1 MSVKVHIND
10 LSGVLSGY
18 WLSLYALVHLCDNLH
33 FAWKNSPPRDGA
45 YQWERQS
52 KETLR
57 VKGYI
62 TGSRVKNDKKINS
75 ACVENS
81 QKPHLEQGG
90 EKANQGTKEIWNSR
104 FYLYL
109 AVGDIEHQK
118 KKSGTMRGSIQQLF
132 TSPAVSRTE
141 RLMWREVQQEY
152 WKPNTLPPP
161 EILGRILQPG
171 AGGSR
176 AAWAHSSPAKQSDIE
191 QCKGGSK
198 NAIYSYL
205 TNCSPND
212 IPLIQM

>member
-33 FAWKNSPPRDGA
+33 FAWKNSPPRDGV

-52 KETLR
+52 KEMLR

-90 EKANQGTKEIWNSR
+90 EKANQGIKEIWNSR

-118 KKSGTMRGSIQQLF
+118 KKVVLWGGVFSNCLPLQLSQELRG
-132 TSPAVSRTE
+132 
-141 RLMWREVQQEY
+141 WCEVQQEY
-152 WKPNTLPPP
+152 WKPSTLPPP

>member
-10 LSGVLSGY
+10 LFGVLSGY

-33 FAWKNSPPRDGA
+33 FAWKNSPPRDGV

-62 TGSRVKNDKKINS
+62 TGSRVKNDKINS

-118 KKSGTMRGSIQQLF
+118 KKSGTMRGSIQQLL

-141 RLMWREVQQEY
+141 RLMWSAAGVLKAQYSASPRNPGKDPAARGRRQQSCM
-152 WKPNTLPPP
+152 
-161 EILGRILQPG
+161 
-171 AGGSR
+171 GSLFSSKTEWYR
-176 AAWAHSSPAKQSDIE
+176 AMQR
-191 QCKGGSK
+191 G
-198 NAIYSYL
+198 
-205 TNCSPND
+205 
-212 IPLIQM
+212 

>member
-10 LSGVLSGY
+10 LFGVLSGY

-33 FAWKNSPPRDGA
+33 FAWKNSPPRDGV

-118 KKSGTMRGSIQQLF
+118 KKVVLWGGVFSNCLPLQLSQELRGWCEEKCSRSTESPVLCLPQKSWEGSCSQGQEAAELHGLTLLQQNR
-132 TSPAVSRTE
+132 V
-141 RLMWREVQQEY
+141 
-152 WKPNTLPPP
+152 
-161 EILGRILQPG
+161 I
-171 AGGSR
+171 
-176 AAWAHSSPAKQSDIE
+176 
-191 QCKGGSK
+191 
-198 NAIYSYL
+198 
-205 TNCSPND
+205 
-212 IPLIQM
+212 

>member
-33 FAWKNSPPRDGA
+33 FAWKNSPPRDGV

-52 KETLR
+52 KEMLR

-90 EKANQGTKEIWNSR
+90 EKANQGIKEIWNSR

-118 KKSGTMRGSIQQLF
+118 KKKWYYEGEYSATVYLSSCLKNWEVDVKRSAAGVLKAQYSASPRNPGKDPAARGRRQQSCMGSLF
-132 TSPAVSRTE
+132 SSKTE
-141 RLMWREVQQEY
+141 WY
-152 WKPNTLPPP
+152 
-161 EILGRILQPG
+161 
-171 AGGSR
+171 R
-176 AAWAHSSPAKQSDIE
+176 AMQR
-191 QCKGGSK
+191 G
-198 NAIYSYL
+198 
-205 TNCSPND
+205 
-212 IPLIQM
+212 

>member
-10 LSGVLSGY
+10 LFGVLSGY

-33 FAWKNSPPRDGA
+33 FAWKNSPPRDGV

-62 TGSRVKNDKKINS
+62 TGSRVKNDKINS

-141 RLMWREVQQEY
+141 RLMWSAAGVLKAQYSASPRNPGKDPAARGRRQQSCM
-152 WKPNTLPPP
+152 
-161 EILGRILQPG
+161 
-171 AGGSR
+171 GSLFSSKTEWYR
-176 AAWAHSSPAKQSDIE
+176 AMQR
-191 QCKGGSK
+191 G
-198 NAIYSYL
+198 
-205 TNCSPND
+205 
-212 IPLIQM
+212 

>member
-33 FAWKNSPPRDGA
+33 FAWKNSPPRDGV

-62 TGSRVKNDKKINS
+62 TGSRVKNDKINS

-118 KKSGTMRGSIQQLF
+118 KKKWYYEGEYSATVYLSSCLKNWEVDVKCSRSTESPVLCLPQKSWEGSCSQGQEAAELHGLTLLQQNR
-132 TSPAVSRTE
+132 V
-141 RLMWREVQQEY
+141 
-152 WKPNTLPPP
+152 
-161 EILGRILQPG
+161 I
-171 AGGSR
+171 
-176 AAWAHSSPAKQSDIE
+176 
-191 QCKGGSK
+191 
-198 NAIYSYL
+198 
-205 TNCSPND
+205 
-212 IPLIQM
+212 